1 MGLFMYKSKG
11 IQAYRKDSIKSD
23 LASADPHRI
32 IQLLMQGALEKLA
45 LGKGCIERSDWE
57 GKSASLTRAV
67 EIINALRDA
76 LDRDV
81 NPELVDNLESLYEY
95 MTVRITEASATKDI
109 SIIDQ
114 VMGLLLQI
122 KGAWDQISPADKQA
136 AYDERNEARVEAV

>member
-23 LASADPHRI
+23 LASADPHRV

-57 GKSASLTRAV
+57 GKAAALTRAS

-95 MTVRITEASATKDI
+95 MIVRITEASIAKDT
-109 SIIDQ
+109 SILDQ
-114 VMGLLLQI
+114 VMGLILQI
-122 KGAWDQISPADKQA
+122 KGAWDQISMADKQA
-136 AYDERNEARVEAV
+136 AYEDQMEARVGAV

>member
-1 MGLFMYKSKG
+1 MYNSKG

-23 LASADPHRI
+23 LASADPHRV

-57 GKSASLTRAV
+57 GKSTSLTRAV
-67 EIINALRDA
+67 EIINALKDA

-81 NPELVDNLESLYEY
+81 NPELVDNLEMLYEY
-95 MTVRITEASATKDI
+95 MTVRITEASVNKDI

-122 KGAWDQISPADKQA
+122 KSAWDQISPTDKQA
-136 AYDERNEARVEAV
+136 AYQGQQEARAGAL

>member
-1 MGLFMYKSKG
+1 MYKSKG
-11 IQAYRKDSIKSD
+11 IQAYRKDSVKSD
-23 LASADPHRI
+23 LASADPHRV

-57 GKSASLTRAV
+57 GKAAALTRAT

-95 MTVRITEASATKDI
+95 MMVRITEASVSKDI
-109 SIIDQ
+109 AILDQ
-114 VMGLLLQI
+114 VMGLILQI
-122 KGAWDQISPADKQA
+122 KGAWDQISAADKQA
-136 AYDERNEARVEAV
+136 AYEGHGEAQMGAV

>member
-1 MGLFMYKSKG
+1 MYKSKG
-11 IQAYRKDSIKSD
+11 IQAYRKDSLKSD
-23 LASADPHRI
+23 LASADPHRV

-57 GKSASLTRAV
+57 GKADALTRAV

-76 LDRDV
+76 LDRDA

-95 MTVRITEASATKDI
+95 MTVRITEASVSKDI

-122 KGAWDQISPADKQA
+122 KGAWDQISPSAKQG
-136 AYDERNEARVEAV
+136 AYQDQSQAQAGAV

>member
-1 MGLFMYKSKG
+1 MGLHMYKSKG

-23 LASADPHRI
+23 LASADPHRV

-45 LGKGCIERSDWE
+45 LGKGCIERRDWE
-57 GKSASLTRAV
+57 GKAHALTRAV

-95 MTVRITEASATKDI
+95 MTVRITEASVSKDTTVL
-109 SIIDQ
+109 DH
-114 VMGLLLQI
+114 VMGLILQI
-122 KGAWDQISPADKQA
+122 KGAWDQITPADKQA
-136 AYDERNEARVEAV
+136 AYGQTEARVGSV

>member
-1 MGLFMYKSKG
+1 MGLYMYKSKG

-23 LASADPHRI
+23 LASADPHRV

-57 GKSASLTRAV
+57 GKAAALTRAS

-95 MTVRITEASATKDI
+95 MIVRITEASIAKDT
-109 SIIDQ
+109 SILDQ

-122 KGAWDQISPADKQA
+122 KGAWDQISNADKEA
-136 AYDERNEARVEAV
+136 AYHGQNEARVGAV

>member
-1 MGLFMYKSKG
+1 MYNSKG
-11 IQAYRKDSIKSD
+11 IQAYRKDSLKSD
-23 LASADPHRI
+23 LASADPHRV

-57 GKSASLTRAV
+57 GKSTSLTRAV
-67 EIINALRDA
+67 EIINALKDA

-81 NPELVDNLESLYEY
+81 NPELVDNLDMLYEY
-95 MTVRITEASATKDI
+95 MTMRITEASVSKDI

-122 KGAWDQISPADKQA
+122 KGAWDQITPADKQA
-136 AYDERNEARVEAV
+136 AYQGQQEVQAGAV

>member
-23 LASADPHRI
+23 LASADPHRV

-45 LGKGCIERSDWE
+45 LGKGCIERCDWE
-57 GKSASLTRAV
+57 GKAAALTRAS

-95 MTVRITEASATKDI
+95 MIVRITEASIAKDTA
-109 SIIDQ
+109 IIDQ
-114 VMGLLLQI
+114 VMGLILQI
-122 KGAWDQISPADKQA
+122 KGAWDQISMADKQA
-136 AYDERNEARVEAV
+136 AYEDQMEARVGAV

>member
-1 MGLFMYKSKG
+1 MYKSKG

-23 LASADPHRI
+23 LASADPHRV

-45 LGKGCIERSDWE
+45 LGKGGIERSDLE
-57 GKSASLTRAV
+57 GKAAALTRAS

-95 MTVRITEASATKDI
+95 MIVRITEASIARDT
-109 SIIDQ
+109 SILDQ

-122 KGAWDQISPADKQA
+122 KGAWDQISNADKEA
-136 AYDERNEARVEAV
+136 AYSGQSDARVGAI

>member
-1 MGLFMYKSKG
+1 MYKSKG

-23 LASADPHRI
+23 LASADPHRV

-45 LGKGCIERSDWE
+45 LGKGCIERSNWE
-57 GKSASLTRAV
+57 GKAIAFTNAI

-81 NPELVDNLESLYEY
+81 NPELVDNLDGLYDY
-95 MTVRITEASATKDI
+95 MIVRINEASVSKDC

-114 VMGLLLQI
+114 VISLILQI
-122 KGAWDQISPADKQA
+122 KGAWDQISEADKQQ
-136 AYDERNEARVEAV
+136 AYNAESDTRAGAVNA

>member
-1 MGLFMYKSKG
+1 MYKSKG

-23 LASADPHRI
+23 LASADPHRV

-57 GKSASLTRAV
+57 GKSAALTRAV

-81 NPELVDNLESLYEY
+81 NPELVDNLETLYEY
-95 MTVRITEASATKDI
+95 MTVRITEASASKDT

-114 VMGLLLQI
+114 VIGLILQI
-122 KGAWDQISPADKQA
+122 KGAWDQISAADKQA
-136 AYDERNEARVEAV
+136 AYEGQDDARVGVV